1 MLNVLCA
8 CEESQAVCI
17 AFRELGHNAF
27 SCDIQPCSGGHP
39 EWHIQGD
46 VLELIEPVTKYDW
59 NEYITFETLDGEEH
73 WIEGNWDLIIAFPPC
88 TYLTKAGAV
97 RMRVNGQIQE
107 ERYQKMLDGRN
118 FFLSL
123 LNCGCPHV
131 AVENPT
137 PLALAALPPYD
148 QAIEPWMF
156 GHPYKKR
163 TCLWLRGLPPLMPT
177 LLIYDDLVPWVN
189 GGLGNG
195 RKCQGQ
201 HRSQKMRSKTF
212 PGIAAAMAAQWSDYI
227 ESRKNVGCFN

>member
-27 SCDIQPCSGGHP
+27 SCDIQACSGGHP
-39 EWHIQGD
+39 EWHYMGS
-46 VLELIEPVTKYDW
+46 VYD
-59 NEYITFETLDGEEH
+59 ILDGDCEIETQNGTC
-73 WIEGNWDLIIAFPPC
+73 WIVDNWDLVIAFPPC
-88 TYLTKAGAV
+88 TYLTNAGAV

-107 ERYQKMLDGRN
+107 DIYQKMLEGRD

-123 LNCGCPHV
+123 LNCGCAHV
-131 AVENPT
+131 AVENPK
-137 PLALAALPPYD
+137 PLSLAALPPYD

-177 LLIYDDLVPWVN
+177 LLVYDDLVPWVSVN
-189 GGLGNG
+189 NRRKVPGLHTN
-195 RKCQGQ
+195 
-201 HRSQKMRSKTF
+201 QKMRSKTF
-212 PGIAAAMAAQWSDYI
+212 QGIAAAMAAQWSDYV
-227 ESRKNVGCFN
+227 ETRKKAGCIN

>member
-39 EWHIQGD
+39 EWHFWGSVYSILKGNRSFTTQDGSFHEIQD
-46 VLELIEPVTKYDW
+46 
-59 NEYITFETLDGEEH
+59 
-73 WIEGNWDLIIAFPPC
+73 WDLVIAFPPC
-88 TYLTKAGAV
+88 TYLTKASAV
-97 RMRVNGQIQE
+97 RMRVRGEIQE
-107 ERYQKMLDGRN
+107 ERYKSMLHARE
-118 FFLSL
+118 FFLDM

-177 LLIYDDLVPWVN
+177 LLVYDDLVPWVN
-189 GGLGNG
+189 GGLSNG
-195 RKCQGQ
+195 RKVQGQ
-201 HRSQKMRSKTF
+201 HRNQKMRSKTF

-227 ESRKNVGCFN
+227 ETRKKAGCIN

>member
-27 SCDIQPCSGGHP
+27 SCDIQECSGGHP
-39 EWHIQGD
+39 EWHYQGSVFD
-46 VLELIEPVTKYDW
+46 ILYGKIGFKTQSGFFAYVT
-59 NEYITFETLDGEEH
+59 E
-73 WIEGNWDLIIAFPPC
+73 WDLVIAFPPC

-107 ERYQKMLDGRN
+107 DRYQKMLNGREL
-118 FFLSL
+118 FLTL
-123 LNCGCPHV
+123 LNCGCAHV

-137 PLALAALPPYD
+137 PLALAALPEYD

-177 LLIYDDLVPWVN
+177 LLVYDDLVPWVSA
-189 GGLGNG
+189 GSKG
-195 RKCQGQ
+195 RRKVGTN
-201 HRSQKMRSKTF
+201 HSQKIRSKTF
-212 PGIAAAMAAQWSDYI
+212 PGIAAAMAAQWADYI
-227 ESRKNVGCFN
+227 ETRKKAGCYN

>member
-39 EWHIQGD
+39 EWHYLGSVYDI
-46 VLELIEPVTKYDW
+46 LEGHCEVETQNGSRYLIE
-59 NEYITFETLDGEEH
+59 E
-73 WIEGNWDLIIAFPPC
+73 WDLVIAFPPC
-88 TYLTKAGAV
+88 TYLTKASAV

-107 ERYQKMLDGRN
+107 DRYLKMQDGRE

-123 LNCGCPHV
+123 LNCGCAHV

-137 PLALAALPPYD
+137 PLALAALPGYD

-177 LLIYDDLVPWVN
+177 LLVYDDLVPWVSAGSVN
-189 GGLGNG
+189 RNVVGVN
-195 RKCQGQ
+195 
-201 HRSQKMRSKTF
+201 HSQKMRSKTF
-212 PGIAAAMAAQWSDYI
+212 PGIAAAMAKQWSDYV
-227 ESRKNVGCFN
+227 EHRKARGCVN

>member
-27 SCDIQPCSGGHP
+27 SCDIQECSGGHP
-39 EWHIQGD
+39 EWHIYGSVFD
-46 VLELIEPVTKYDW
+46 VLEPFS
-59 NEYITFETLDGEEH
+59 TFTTQSGDYCAVDE
-73 WIEGNWDLIIAFPPC
+73 WDLVIAFPPC

-107 ERYQKMLDGRN
+107 ERYQKMLDGRA
-118 FFLSL
+118 FFLAL
-123 LNCGCPHV
+123 LNCGCAHV

-137 PLALAALPPYD
+137 PLGLAALPPYD

-156 GHPYKKR
+156 GHAYKKR

-177 LLIYDDLVPWVN
+177 LLVYDDLVPWVN
-189 GGLGNG
+189 GGLSGG
-195 RKCQGQ
+195 RKIQGQ

-212 PGIAAAMAAQWSDYI
+212 PGIAAAMAAQWADYI
-227 ESRKNVGCFN
+227 ETRKVKGCIN